1 MVEDRTAAY
10 PLARL
15 RELKYAEA
23 AFLVASVA
31 VWRDIDARDDR
42 PGGYSANVLTKDT
55 DLRVAERAAWNRYRK
70 ALDAARVRGVGNG
83 P

>member
-1 MVEDRTAAY
+1 MTAATAL
-10 PLARL
+10 PRL

-31 VWRDIDARDDR
+31 VWREIDARDAR
-42 PGGYSANVLTKDT
+42 PGGYPAHVLTKDT

-70 ALDAARVRGVGNG
+70 ALDALA
-83 P
+83 